1 MNFRGRKSLFYHKLA
16 CISNQILIMLSES
29 FYILIITYTE
39 HTFMIV
45 PAVSLATTF
54 LILLLL
60 IDLLCLVPGDVKELE
75 REDEVEGRE
84 GRNWVIFCCL

>member
-1 MNFRGRKSLFYHKLA
+1 
-16 CISNQILIMLSES
+16 
-29 FYILIITYTE
+29 
-39 HTFMIV
+39 MIV